1 MQKTGKALRVLFL
14 ILISIVSLT
23 PFYLMVIM
31 STYYTEDIFKGLPL
45 IPANY
50 FGENMKTVLR
60 SNFVQT
66 YANSLTISI
75 LATVVCVIISAMA
88 GYAINAYQFRLKK
101 AVYNMIM
108 LTMMVPT
115 QIGIIGYM
123 IEMRTLHLN
132 NTLMPMILLWLANGF
147 GVFWMTQFI
156 QGALP
161 MEIVESARIDGS
173 GELRTF
179 FAIVLPCI
187 VPALTTLALL
197 IFLWSW
203 NSYLVPLVFVSD
215 VRLNTIPVF
224 IKSLGN
230 AYRTDYG
237 AQLAGLVVST
247 IPLILMFVL
256 GSKSFIK
263 GLTAGAVKG

>member
-1 MQKTGKALRVLFL
+1 MRKRRSMLSYLLL
-14 ILISIVSLT
+14 ILISLVSLA
-23 PFYLMVIM
+23 PFYLMVVM
-31 STYYTEDIFKGLPL
+31 STYLTEDIFKGLPL
-45 IPANY
+45 LPSNHFA
-50 FGENMKTVLR
+50 ENMATVLK
-60 SNFVQT
+60 SNFGLT
-66 YANSLTISI
+66 YLNSIIISLTS
-75 LATVVCVIISAMA
+75 TVACVLISAMA
-88 GYAINAYQFRLKK
+88 GYGLNAYNFKLKK
-101 AVYNMIM
+101 PIYNTVL

-123 IEMRTLHLN
+123 IEMRTMHLQA
-132 NTLMPMILLWLANGF
+132 TLWPMILLWFANGF
-147 GVFWMTQFI
+147 GVFWMTQYI
-156 QGALP
+156 RGSLP
-161 MEIVESARIDGS
+161 MEIVESARIDGCH
-173 GELRTF
+173 ELGTF
-179 FAIVLPCI
+179 FRIVLPCI

-203 NSYLVPLVFVSD
+203 NNYLVPLVFVNNAKQ
-215 VRLNTIPVF
+215 NTIPVF
-224 IKSLGN
+224 IKALGN